1 MTKKVGIKEE
11 VITPIKLGR
20 PFTYDETLHPGNL
33 IALMTEGALD
43 CEIYAQW
50 NISKMSFYR
59 WLNEHE
65 ELKEAHEI
73 GLSKCEAWWT
83 KRMRER
89 FEAGDDKGFKYCIA
103 IMNNKFGWEKGSKS
117 DGNTTNI
124 NINNMNV
131 LENKSRD
138 SLLEYI
144 SAKLLLHKDVLPP
157 LPIIDIP
164 PEDLDN
170 ESK

>member
-1 MTKKVGIKEE
+1 MTKKVGTNEE

-20 PFTYDETLHPGNL
+20 PFTYNKDFHPNDL
-33 IALMTEGALD
+33 IELMKKGALD
-43 CEIYAQW
+43 CEIYAEW

-103 IMNNKFGWEKGSKS
+103 IMNNKFAWEKGSKS

-144 SAKLLLHKDVLPP
+144 QAKLLLHKDLLPE
-157 LPIIDIP
+157 LPVIEVQV
-164 PEDLDN
+164 EDTKD
-170 ESK
+170 ESR